1 MPVESKYFYEVIAES
16 SNSTVVKEYEYEKK
30 KSTSYQSEAQLE
42 AELINMLKQQGYDYL
57 DIHSEEDLISN
68 LRIRL
73 EELNDYKFSDNEW
86 DTFFKQK
93 IANQN
98 YGIAE
103 KTRIIQE
110 DNVQLLKT
118 DSGTTKNITLI
129 DKDNIHNNSLQVINQ
144 YEVGKKDGANYDNRY
159 DVTIMV
165 NGLPLVHIEL
175 KRRGVAIQEAFNQI
189 KRYQRDSFWTGC
201 GLYDYIQIFVISN
214 GTNTKYYSNTTRDN
228 WIKEQEHSKNKSKNS
243 NSFEFTTFWADAK
256 NNIIVDLVDFTKTF
270 FAKHTILNILTKY
283 CVYNVDKQLMV
294 MRPYQITATERI
306 INYIDVTNNYKKYGS
321 IEGGGFV
328 WHSTGSGK
336 TLTSYKTARLAS
348 QLDYIDKVLF
358 VVDRKDLDY
367 QTMREYNHFE
377 EGCADGNTS
386 TSVLTKQL
394 GDPNSKIIITTIQ
407 KLNIFIKKHKQHEI
421 YDKHVVMIFDECHRG
436 QFGKNH
442 NEITR
447 AFKKYHIFGFT
458 GTPIFSDNA
467 MVGKEK
473 KLMTTLEVFGVRLH
487 EYTIIDAIKDENVL
501 PFKVDYIS
509 TMKEQEYVKDEQVY
523 DINREKALLA
533 PQRVTNVVNYIV
545 DKFDRKTK
553 RDASSFDFNT
563 ILNVAE
569 VVKSY
574 KDNEV
579 KEIKESR
586 RTKGFN
592 AIFATASIPAAKA
605 YYTEFKKKFESE
617 PGRALKIATIYS
629 YGVNEDEDVPNG
641 ILGDENSDSAEALKK
656 PDRDFLESAIK
667 DYNKM
672 FKTNYSTSGEE
683 FQNYYKDVSL
693 RMKNKEL
700 DLLIVVNMF
709 LTGFDATTLNTLF
722 VDKNLRYHGL
732 IQAFSRT
739 NRILNSVKKYGNIV
753 CFRNLEDNV
762 NKAVSLYS
770 DRNSNGIV
778 IIRKFDDYY
787 NGYTDDKGKDHLGYK
802 DIVSKLQDKFSLEQ
816 PEFVGEKVQKEF
828 ISLFGSFLRMT
839 NLLSS
844 FDDFEGK
851 EILTKREIQDYTS
864 RYQDLYDKYN
874 PKGPDGETVDIVDD
888 VIFEMELIKQVDI
901 NIDYI
906 LLLIKKYSE
915 GNCKDKELHSDI
927 INSVKSSPELR
938 SKRQLIEDFIAS
950 LNESEDVVAAWQ
962 KYVREQRDE
971 AIDNL
976 VNEEDLNKDATIKF
990 LRNAFK
996 DGKIRTSGSDI
1007 NKILPKMSM
1016 FGSMDDD
1023 LETSK
1028 KAGFERNEK
1037 KQRVI
1042 EKLFSLFNKFF
1053 GIGADNL

>member
-1 MPVESKYFYEVIAES
+1 
-16 SNSTVVKEYEYEKK
+16 
-30 KSTSYQSEAQLE
+30 
-42 AELINMLKQQGYDYL
+42 
-57 DIHSEEDLISN
+57 
-68 LRIRL
+68 
-73 EELNDYKFSDNEW
+73 
-86 DTFFKQK
+86 
-93 IANQN
+93 
-98 YGIAE
+98 
-103 KTRIIQE
+103 
-110 DNVQLLKT
+110 
-118 DSGTTKNITLI
+118 
-129 DKDNIHNNSLQVINQ
+129 
-144 YEVGKKDGANYDNRY
+144 
-159 DVTIMV
+159 
-165 NGLPLVHIEL
+165 
-175 KRRGVAIQEAFNQI
+175 
-189 KRYQRDSFWTGC
+189 
-201 GLYDYIQIFVISN
+201 
-214 GTNTKYYSNTTRDN
+214 
-228 WIKEQEHSKNKSKNS
+228 
-243 NSFEFTTFWADAK
+243 
-256 NNIIVDLVDFTKTF
+256 
-270 FAKHTILNILTKY
+270 
-283 CVYNVDKQLMV
+283 
-294 MRPYQITATERI
+294 
-306 INYIDVTNNYKKYGS
+306 
-321 IEGGGFV
+321 
-328 WHSTGSGK
+328 
-336 TLTSYKTARLAS
+336 
-348 QLDYIDKVLF
+348 
-358 VVDRKDLDY
+358 
-367 QTMREYNHFE
+367 MREYNHFE

-950 LNESEDVVAAWQ
+950 LNESEDVVAA
-962 KYVREQRDE
+962 
-971 AIDNL
+971 
-976 VNEEDLNKDATIKF
+976 
-990 LRNAFK
+990 
-996 DGKIRTSGSDI
+996 
-1007 NKILPKMSM
+1007 
-1016 FGSMDDD
+1016 
-1023 LETSK
+1023 
-1028 KAGFERNEK
+1028 
-1037 KQRVI
+1037 
-1042 EKLFSLFNKFF
+1042 
-1053 GIGADNL
+1053 